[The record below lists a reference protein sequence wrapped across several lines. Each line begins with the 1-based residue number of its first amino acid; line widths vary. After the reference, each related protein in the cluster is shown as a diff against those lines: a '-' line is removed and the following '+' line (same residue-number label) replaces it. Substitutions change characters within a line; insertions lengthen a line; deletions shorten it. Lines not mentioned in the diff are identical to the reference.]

1 MILKHLE
8 IKNFIVFEDISL
20 NLGEEAFFITGQN
33 NDKMSSTSNGA
44 GKSTLCQAIVW
55 CLFDDILRRGMLKD
69 GVIGPFEDWCQVC
82 LTVEK
87 DDKKI
92 VIDRVRSHPSRG
104 NDVKIFIDGEDK
116 SLHSVSDSNQYIERL
131 LGVSS
136 KIVYY
141 CAYTDNTK
149 EPLVSLTSSTLH
161 KVVSEIL
168 DVQRFDDYLKDVR
181 AFKKNA
187 EAEYAKYISLT
198 SSASKQLEE
207 CERDISFLNSEI
219 ASFESKQ
226 KDTIEKL
233 EKQIA
238 ANASEIQD
246 YEEMLS
252 KKESVE
258 SNYRTVS
265 EQIKGVEKISAS
277 LKNTKARQ
285 PNIENALAAC
295 TKRVHLAE
303 AEVEK
308 AEEAYDNIFNNISG
322 QCQFCGHDLAS
333 SKHLDNYSAAV
344 LSRRDNAK
352 ADLIDAEID
361 RKEKQRQLDEL
372 KLQIAS
378 LEAEVEANQNLI
390 NTFNKLKSK
399 LEAFQTVES
408 GLDYCLKMQRQFKDQ
423 LKSAKNDSALT
434 LRTNLRSKE
443 ALRQELRQN
452 ISQNIDIISLREKEA
467 KACSALED
475 AIKITKTGLF
485 NSFIL
490 ELQDRINENF
500 EIMTNGEYHCAFE
513 DKGGELAM
521 VFTDSSKKGKY
532 LPFSVFSTGERAR
545 ISKAAAMA
553 LNEMLNVGF
562 MIDDEGL
569 EGLDAE
575 GSIAVLDFM
584 LGKASGKTMFFV
596 SHSSVVNDH
605 LTIGMNIHVTK
616 EFGRSVIEV
625 KRNS

>member
-20 NLGEEAFFITGQN
+20 SLGEEAFFITGQN

-55 CLFDDILRRGMLKD
+55 CLFDDILRKGMLKD
-69 GVIGPFEDWCQVC
+69 GVIGPFEDWCQVL

-87 DDKKI
+87 DDREI
-92 VIDRVRSHPSRG
+92 IIDRVRSHPTRG
-104 NDVKIFIDGEDK
+104 NDVRILIEGEDK
-116 SLHSVSDSNQYIERL
+116 SLHSVADSNSYIERL

-141 CAYTDNTK
+141 CAYTDTAK

-161 KVVSEIL
+161 KVVSEVL
-168 DVQRFDDYLKDVR
+168 DVQRFDDYLKEVR
-181 AFKKNA
+181 TFKKAA
-187 EAEYAKYISLT
+187 ESEYTTRLALVA
-198 SSASKQLEE
+198 SSKRQLEE
-207 CERDISFLNSEI
+207 CERDISFLSSEI
-219 ASFESKQ
+219 LSFESKQ
-226 KDTIEKL
+226 KQSVERL
-233 EKQIA
+233 EKEIA
-238 ANASEIQD
+238 ANLIEIND
-246 YEEMLS
+246 YEGILS
-252 KKESVE
+252 KKTAIE
-258 SNYRTVS
+258 SNYRLVS
-265 EQIKGVEKISAS
+265 EQVKDVQKVIGS
-277 LKNTKARQ
+277 LKQAKAKR
-285 PNIENALAAC
+285 PNLESAVASC
-295 TKRVHLAE
+295 VKKMHLAE

-322 QCQFCGHDLAS
+322 QCQFCGHDLS
-333 SKHLDNYSAAV
+333 GSKHLDSYAASTS
-344 LSRRDNAK
+344 SRRDNAK
-352 ADLIDAEID
+352 ADLIEIEVD
-361 RKEKQRQLDEL
+361 L
-372 KLQIAS
+372 KLKQKQLKELDSQIAT
-378 LEAEVEANQNLI
+378 LEAEVEANQELVN
-390 NTFNKLKSK
+390 NFNKLKSK
-399 LEAFQTVES
+399 LEAFDKVES
-408 GLDYCLKMQRQFKDQ
+408 GLEYCLKMQRQFKDQ
-423 LKSAKNDSALT
+423 LKNVKNDSAVALKS
-434 LRTNLRSKE
+434 NLRSKE
-443 ALRQELRQN
+443 KLRQDLYASILE
-452 ISQNIDIISLREKEA
+452 SIDFISLKEKEA

-475 AIKITKTGLF
+475 AIKTTKMGLF

-500 EIMTNGEYHCAFE
+500 ETMTNGEYHCAFE

-521 VFTDSSKKGKY
+521 VFTDSSKNGKY

-596 SHSSVVNDH
+596 SHSSVVNDR
-605 LTIGMNIHVTK
+605 LTTGMNIHVTK
-616 EFGRSVIEV
+616 ELGRSVIEV